1 MDFFSQLA
9 NYSFPMAV
17 AAFLLVRIEG
27 KLDELNKSLT
37 ELISVIAG
45 KDLS

>member
-37 ELISVIAG
+37 ELIRVIAG

>member
-37 ELISVIAG
+37 ELIRVIAG
-45 KDLS
+45 KDVS